1 MSQTSNNNNNDNCQE
16 PIEAIPSPLD
26 PLDTATCTDVERE
39 CQNPDGA
46 AAVTGST
53 LNGKTPE
60 QIRDELERF
69 TFTETSD
76 DNDDNTNIKTGEKIL
91 ETRSSSVSDPSTPH
105 TPTPR
110 KRFSIGSKSVIPSLL
125 NAQLHNLK
133 VFEPRNEND
142 KTTKTLEPSAAKSNE
157 IKSCLEHDLAKIS
170 SALMTKR
177 QLGKIVG
184 GIRDIERTLNHV
196 NIRAKIVNIMIL
208 TKIYDEDPNI
218 WAKVVSLFLL
228 NYNQEI
234 NLYIQHELKTNAFYE
249 YYKLIE
255 MNPSFKNRIHF
266 WYGDKCAY
274 RPEVFDLIVT
284 FGGDGTVLYASW
296 LFQTIIPPVLPFCL
310 GSLGFLTEF
319 KVEKH
324 EEILTKII
332 EEGYQCSIRMR
343 FECTIMKSL
352 NPNPSNDLKE
362 EVRTL
367 NSISKTHEISETYCV
382 FNEVVVDRGPNA
394 VMTSLEVFG
403 DREPITT
410 AEADGLIISTPS
422 GSTAYSLSAGGSLV
436 HPEIPGILISPICPH
451 TLSFRPLIIPESM
464 ILRLGVPY
472 DSRSTAWC
480 SFDGKNRVELNKGD
494 FVTVTASRFPL
505 PCIKN
510 SARKNPWFER
520 LSETL
525 HWNERKRQ
533 KPLNMNVP
541 TGFD

>member
-1 MSQTSNNNNNDNCQE
+1 MSQNKTQAVQQDGLLSPKDPLPVTTSNQ
-16 PIEAIPSPLD
+16 IEKGCDPANAI
-26 PLDTATCTDVERE
+26 
-39 CQNPDGA
+39 A
-46 AAVTGST
+46 AATDKDS
-53 LNGKTPE
+53 PE
-60 QIRDELERF
+60 EIKKELERF
-69 TFTETSD
+69 TFTEA
-76 DNDDNTNIKTGEKIL
+76 NDDDEGDQDGKSIKTGEKIL
-91 ETRSSSVSDPSTPH
+91 ETRSSGGSTPH
-105 TPTPR
+105 TPVPR

-133 VFEPRNEND
+133 VFEPYDHELTS
-142 KTTKTLEPSAAKSNE
+142 TTGQDNKNE
-157 IKSCLEHDLAKIS
+157 IKSCLEHDLARIS

-208 TKIYDEDPNI
+208 TKIYDEEPNE
-218 WAKVVSLFLL
+218 WAKTVSKFLL
-228 NYNQEI
+228 DYNSEI
-234 NLYIQHELKTNAFYE
+234 NIYIQEELKTNE
-249 YYKLIE
+249 YYQYQELIKSD
-255 MNPSFKNRIHF
+255 PTFKDRIHF

-296 LFQTIIPPVLPFCL
+296 LFQTIIPPILPFCL

-319 KVEKH
+319 KVEDHAK
-324 EEILTKII
+324 ILSGII
-332 EEGYQCSIRMR
+332 EDGYQCSIRMR
-343 FECTIMKSL
+343 FECTIMKSI
-352 NPNPSNDLKE
+352 NPDESNDLKQE
-362 EVRTL
+362 IRTL
-367 NSISKTHEISETYCV
+367 NSIKKTHEISETYCV

-394 VMTSLEVFG
+394 IMTSLEVFG
-403 DREPITT
+403 DREAVTT

-451 TLSFRPLIIPESM
+451 TLSFRPLIIPESI
-464 ILRLGVPY
+464 ILRIGVPY
-472 DSRSTAWC
+472 DARSTAWC

-494 FVTVTASRFPL
+494 FITVTASRFPL

-510 SARKNPWFER
+510 SATKNGWFER

-533 KPLNMNVP
+533 KPLKMREAPDFV
-541 TGFD
+541 